1 MSDSQFFS
9 KRGQREMSAFFAK
22 ELIYD
27 YLTNALDADRVRAV
41 EKELKENSD
50 LAREVAQIK
59 AGLHYTEKLS
69 ESFVDES
76 VLEEIKMPSSYLQVA
91 LRKINFAQWPSGLK
105 LGFEATLVALGV
117 TILSLLVPWHRLVH
131 WNWVSS
137 SEITLSEIDRTFTA
151 SVADNEVN
159 TDGTIDFPD
168 EEVGEVSVAGAGDA
182 TSTTLHVAQDTN
194 AAGKSTTVTGPKPTV
209 VTTTTAPVTTTTLA
223 GTVVAKS
230 QGELYRGV
238 IEVTNV
244 AAVSPKIVDRLAE
257 LGARKAG
264 QVELGWRKGT
274 GSYFHMTI
282 PKDRYQDLVQAFS
295 QYGDLKIHKEKHERV
310 MPDGIIRLIIDVK
323 ENEGKAQ

>member
-1 MSDSQFFS
+1 MSDAKFFS
-9 KRGQREMSAFFAK
+9 KRGQREVSSFFAK

-41 EKELKENSD
+41 EKELKENAD
-50 LAREVAQIK
+50 LAREMAQIK

-69 ESFVDES
+69 ESYVAES

-117 TILSLLVPWHRLVH
+117 TVLSLLVPWHRLVH

-137 SEITLSEIDRTFTA
+137 SEITLSEIDRTFTTA
-151 SVADNEVN
+151 AADNEVSAG
-159 TDGTIDFPD
+159 GTIDFPD
-168 EEVGEVSVAGAGDA
+168 EEVGEVSVDSDQSS
-182 TSTTLHVAQDTN
+182 TSTTVPVAHETTETTN
-194 AAGKSTTVTGPKPTV
+194 AEAKTTKPVVV
-209 VTTTTAPVTTTTLA
+209 VTTTLPPTTTTLA
-223 GTVVAKS
+223 ATVVAKS

-274 GSYFHMTI
+274 GSYFHMTV
-282 PKDRYQDLVQAFS
+282 PKDRYQELVQVFS
-295 QYGDLKIHKEKHERV
+295 QYGELKIHKEKHERV
-310 MPDGIIRLIIDVK
+310 MPEGIIRLIIDVK
-323 ENEGKAQ
+323 EDEGKSQ